1 MPTIYLSPSTQEGN
15 FYITGGTEEQYMNL
29 VADAMEPYLRSSGI
43 QFTRNTPDMTA
54 ASSIRQ
60 ANEGSYD
67 FYLALHS
74 NAAPDAL
81 SGRLRGTD
89 VYYYPSSVN
98 GRRMADIIVKN
109 FKNIYPLPERVRA
122 VSTTTIGEV
131 SKSRAPAVLVEIAYH
146 DNVEDANW
154 IINNINAI
162 ARTLVLSLTEYFGIP
177 FVSAQQP
184 RTGTVTLTSGNLNIR
199 SRPTTNSTIVAKAP
213 NGARLTVWGQW
224 QNWYVVEYNGYTGYA
239 SSQYIYV

>member
-29 VADAMEPYLRSSGI
+29 IADAMEPYLRSSGI

-60 ANEGSYD
+60 ANEGNYD

-89 VYYYPSSVN
+89 VYYYPNSVN
-98 GRRMADIIVKN
+98 GKRMADIIVKN

-122 VSTTTIGEV
+122 LPTTTIGEV

-146 DNVEDANW
+146 DNVDDANW
-154 IINNINAI
+154 IISNIDTI

-199 SRPTTNSTIVAKAP
+199 SRPTTSSTIITRAP
-213 NGARLTVWGQW
+213 NGAKLTVWGQW
-224 QNWYVVEYNGYTGYA
+224 QNWYVVEYNGFTGYA